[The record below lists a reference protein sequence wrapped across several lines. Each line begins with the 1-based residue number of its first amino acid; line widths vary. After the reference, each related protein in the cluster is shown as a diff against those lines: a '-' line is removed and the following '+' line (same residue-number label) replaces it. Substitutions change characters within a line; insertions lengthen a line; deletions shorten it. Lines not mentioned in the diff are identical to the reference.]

1 MDTKLSLQMAQKLD
15 REISNTVKKE
25 ERKLLSFIRK
35 RVNTN
40 EDAQDIL
47 QDVFYQFAKVSNNLG
62 NIEKATSWLYKVA
75 RNRVIDWYRKKK
87 DFSYED
93 QFKFTDKDLFVEEL
107 LPIFN
112 SVTPEDEYTNDVFWD
127 MLEEALAELPEN
139 QKTVFIEHE
148 INGKS
153 FKELSEETGLTVN
166 TLISRKRYAVMHLR
180 TVFKEMFNEL

>member
-1 MDTKLSLQMAQKLD
+1 MDTNLTYLMAQKLD
-15 REISNTVKKE
+15 KEISSTIKKE
-25 ERKLLSFIRK
+25 ERKLFSFIRN
-35 RVNTN
+35 RVRTN

-47 QDVFYQFAKVSNNLG
+47 QDVFYQFTKVSQNLG
-62 NIEKATSWLYKVA
+62 NLERTTSWLYKVA
-75 RNRVIDWYRKKK
+75 RNRVIDWYRKKR

-93 QFKFTDKDLFVEEL
+93 QFKSTDKDLFVEEL